1 MNDLVKI
8 IENVKYIDFKPFY
21 FFVTCKVLDTIELR
35 KISKEN
41 ILKIKDK
48 TKKNEV
54 SIYVNKNGIIEWL
67 THRVYLK
74 NKTKIVKDL
83 IELGFLRRN
92 DFIFNTS
99 KATTFGDDLEII
111 LKSLGIT
118 LEREKFFNKY
128 IVDFFIENENIA
140 IEYNEKNHQSY
151 NKEKEKE
158 RYKYLSDIFK
168 KIIIID
174 DSKSNIENIAIILK
188 EIFKK

>member
-1 MNDLVKI
+1 M
-8 IENVKYIDFKPFY
+8 ENIFKVIRNEKYLEFKTFY
-21 FFVTCKVLDTIELR
+21 FLVTGRICDSVEMR

-48 TKKNEV
+48 AKKNEV
-54 SIYVNKNGIIEWL
+54 SIYVNKNGIVEWL

-83 IELGFLRRN
+83 IELGFLKKN

-111 LKSLGIT
+111 LKSLRIE
-118 LEREKFFNKY
+118 LEREVLFNKY
-128 IVDFFIENENIA
+128 IVDFFIKNKNIA
-140 IEYNEKNHQSY
+140 IEYNEKNHQYY

-158 RYKYLSDIFK
+158 RYKYLSDIFE

-188 EIFKK
+188 EIF